1 MTGCCHESL
10 PNPVVAGAGCAGG
23 WRRVLY
29 RRFLRDRDARVA
41 VFTVAAVLTALVFG
55 YGEVQQRDESTL
67 TACEGC
73 GKTAVAAKE

>member
-1 MTGCCHESL
+1 MNPYLILWSL
-10 PNPVVAGAGCAGG
+10 ALVALVAGDEFF
-23 WRRVLY
+23 Y